1 MTEAF
6 LFQRLRTWFAPYH
19 GMLAFAVINL
29 VIIALTTSLL
39 PILIKQLIDHVGI
52 SQKLEVSQFIQLTIV
67 SLLALR
73 GIASLASNYSV
84 NWVSGKIGSDLR
96 MALFEKCMAL
106 PATHSERPGPEKFT
120 AYFVSNID
128 QVTKVIAQLL
138 SIVGKELFTAMGLLI
153 VMFLLSW
160 EFSLMGLLIALV
172 IGAIIQ
178 FISQASNSSQLTSG
192 ELMNSHIL
200 SRTSRT
206 HIKLIK
212 LDNAQSQESEYFR
225 NLIEHERSLA
235 LKRAII
241 RAIGK
246 IIAFLIIAAMLAAFY
261 LLFMQQLSLDK
272 LTVGDACAL
281 ITAILLLILP
291 LKRLLC
297 MYTALQNKFRIM
309 RDIDSLLAQQ
319 NETDSGNIEIV
330 QARGQLH
337 FEKVSVH
344 LPFQKH
350 PLLLD
355 FTLTLRQGEIIGLA
369 SPGNGHERV
378 LIDLIARFVNPING
392 RILLDG
398 VDIATLKLT
407 DLRAY
412 IAWVTPDTELLDDTI
427 AANIAYG
434 TTRCETEANI
444 MKTAR
449 VCHVTPFARKMP
461 QGLQTK
467 IDNKNIALTEHQRQ
481 CILIARAFLKNPTIV
496 IIDESATL
504 FDTHCTSVNDALD
517 TLIRNRTTLIISS
530 RPAMLEKACRVIQ
543 I

>member
-6 LFQRLRTWFAPYH
+6 LFQRLRAWFAPYY
-19 GMLAFAVINL
+19 GMLAFAVISM

-39 PILIKQLIDHVGI
+39 PILIKQLIDHVVI
-52 SQKLEVSQFIQLTIV
+52 SQKLEGTQFIQLTIV

-84 NWVSGKIGSDLR
+84 YWVSGKIGIDLQ
-96 MALFEKCMAL
+96 MVLFEKCMAL
-106 PATHSERPGPEKFT
+106 PATHPERPDPDKFAT
-120 AYFVSNID
+120 HFVSNID
-128 QVTKVIAQLL
+128 QATESIAQLL
-138 SIVGKELFTAMGLLI
+138 SLLGKELFTVIGLLI
-153 VMFLLSW
+153 VMFFLNW

-172 IGAIIQ
+172 IGAILQ
-178 FISQASNSSQLTSG
+178 FISQANNSDQLTPG
-192 ELMNSHIL
+192 ELMNPHIL
-200 SRTSRT
+200 SRTSLT

-225 NLIEHERSLA
+225 NLIAHEQSLA
-235 LKRAII
+235 LKRGII
-241 RAIGK
+241 RTIVK
-246 IIAFLIIAAMLAAFY
+246 IIAFLIIAAMLAAFC

-272 LTVGDACAL
+272 LTVGDTCAL
-281 ITAILLLILP
+281 TTAILLLIFP

-297 MYTALQNKFRIM
+297 TYTSLQNKFQIM
-309 RDIDSLLAQQ
+309 RDIDSLLVQQ
-319 NETDSGNIEIV
+319 NEMDSGNIEIA
-330 QARGQLH
+330 QTRGQLR
-337 FEKVSVH
+337 FDKVSVH
-344 LPFQKH
+344 LPSQNY
-350 PLLLD
+350 PLLLN
-355 FTLTLRQGEIIGLA
+355 FTLAMRQGEIIGLT
-369 SPGNGHERV
+369 SSDNGHERV
-378 LIDLIARFVNPING
+378 LIDLIARFVNPTNG

-398 VDIATLKLT
+398 IDIASFKLT

-412 IAWVTPDTELLDDTI
+412 IAWVTPDTELLNETI

-449 VCHVTPFARKMP
+449 VCHVAPFARKMP

-467 IDNKNIALTEHQRQ
+467 IDNKNIALTEYQRQ

-496 IIDESATL
+496 IIDENTTL
-504 FDTHCTSVNDALD
+504 FDINCASVNDALD

-530 RPAMLEKACRVIQ
+530 RPAMLEKACRVIK

>member
-1 MTEAF
+1 MTETF

-19 GMLAFAVINL
+19 GMLAFAVISL
-29 VIIALTTSLL
+29 VVIALTTSLL

-52 SQKLEVSQFIQLTIV
+52 SQKLEGTQFIQLTIV

-96 MALFEKCMAL
+96 MVLFEKCMAL
-106 PATHSERPGPEKFT
+106 PATHSERPGSEKFT
-120 AYFVSNID
+120 AYFVSDID
-128 QVTKVIAQLL
+128 QATKGIAQLL
-138 SIVGKELFTAMGLLI
+138 SIAGKELFTLIGLLI
-153 VMFLLSW
+153 VMFFLSW

-178 FISQASNSSQLTSG
+178 FISRASNSSQLASG

-200 SRTSRT
+200 SRTSHT

-225 NLIEHERSLA
+225 NLIEDERSLA

-241 RAIGK
+241 KTIGK
-246 IIAFLIIAAMLAAFY
+246 IIAFLIIAAMLAAFF

-297 MYTALQNKFRIM
+297 IYTSLQNKFRIM

-319 NETDSGNIEIV
+319 NETDSGNIEIA
-330 QARGQLH
+330 QARGQLL

-344 LPFQKH
+344 PPFQKR

-355 FTLTLRQGEIIGLA
+355 FTLTLRQGEIIGLT
-369 SPGNGHERV
+369 SSGNGHEQV
-378 LIDLIARFVNPING
+378 LIDLIARFANPING

-412 IAWVTPDTELLDDTI
+412 ITWVTPDNELLNDTI

-449 VCHVTPFARKMP
+449 ICHVTSFARKMP

-467 IDNKNIALTEHQRQ
+467 IDNKNITLTEHQRQ

-496 IIDESATL
+496 VIDESATL

-530 RPAMLEKACRVIQ
+530 RPAMLEKACRIIQ